1 MAPTTGPEKDDVTD
15 SSDSNKRLTT
25 RRKLMA
31 TGAATWATVGLAGCS
46 GDDGGNGNGNGDT
59 TDPSGNGNGNG
70 DTTTEPTPTSTPS
83 PQPENYI
90 VSTNTY
96 WNGHPAPEGTG
107 GYVGSCSPE
116 RQFRRDM
123 DVTFVIGVWD
133 PETGNPVTDDVV
145 DSVTVSFPDR
155 SFDDVALE
163 FVPAEEEGDKPQWN
177 GTFDIPDDAETGSV
191 AYEVQVSDGEANFYE
206 VGIAAASF
214 SIIDPGSVGQTNYV
228 ATTETF
234 WNGHPAPDGTA
245 GFVGACSPERQFRA
259 SDMDVTFV
267 IGLYNGSTAEFVGE
281 DAVDSVMVTFPETD
295 EFDDLELRYLPGE
308 EENTEEQWTETL
320 MLTEM
325 DSVPPGDYTYQVD
338 VQGADGTVTKVGVAA
353 DTFTVIEE

>member
-1 MAPTTGPEKDDVTD
+1 
-15 SSDSNKRLTT
+15 
-25 RRKLMA
+25 MA
-31 TGAATWATVGLAGCS
+31 TGAATWATVGLAGCT
-46 GDDGGNGNGNGDT
+46 GGNDENGGENGTENGNENDT
-59 TDPSGNGNGNG
+59 ENGGENGTENGTENGSASDP
-70 DTTTEPTPTSTPS
+70 
-83 PQPENYI
+83 QNYI

-107 GYVGSCSPE
+107 GYVGTCSPE
-116 RQFRRDM
+116 QQFRHDM
-123 DVTFVIGVWD
+123 DVTFVIGVYD
-133 PETGNPVTDDVV
+133 SDTGDIVGDDAV
-145 DSVTVSFPDR
+145 DSATVSFPDR
-155 SFDDVALE
+155 QYDDVELE

-191 AYEVQVSDGEANFYE
+191 AYEVQVSNDEANFYE

-214 SIIDPGSVGQTNYV
+214 SIIDPQPVGQTNYV

-267 IGLYNGSTAEFVGE
+267 IGLYNGSTAGFVGA
-281 DAVDSVMVTFPETD
+281 DAVDSVTVTFPETD
-295 EFDDLELRYLPGE
+295 QFDPVELGYIPGE
-308 EENTEEQWTETL
+308 EENTMEQWAGTL
-320 MLTEM
+320 ELTTM
-325 DSVPPGDYTYQVD
+325 DSVPAGTYAYQVD
-338 VQGADGTVTKVGVAA
+338 VQGADGTVTKIGVAS